1 MGVPSGANSQPPC
14 SSKLCGPVP
23 KYKFSDDRGDFLA
36 LISFA
41 AYSWNRILCPPRL
54 GLPCVG

>member
-14 SSKLCGPVP
+14 TSRLSGPVP
-23 KYKFSDDRGDFLA
+23 KYKFSDDRGFSG

-41 AYSWNRILCPPRL
+41 EYSWNRILCPPRL